1 MPIFFAFFRI
11 EDYSVCNTDRRSNKP
26 KILVLLRKE
35 KYQCNSTKFLYFF
48 PGEKCT
54 PTLSFTTVSGGWSTW
69 SEWSDCSS
77 NCGQGFQRR
86 DRKCD
91 NPIPRWG
98 GPMCEENHVE
108 RTKCSTPCPGTYV
121 TYYMIKLTLGLIIF
135 FDNDVYKVHMM
146 PCSKIWETVQK
157 IVKSLS
163 RKI

>member
-1 MPIFFAFFRI
+1 
-11 EDYSVCNTDRRSNKP
+11 
-26 KILVLLRKE
+26 
-35 KYQCNSTKFLYFF
+35 
-48 PGEKCT
+48 
-54 PTLSFTTVSGGWSTW
+54 
-69 SEWSDCSS
+69 
-77 NCGQGFQRR
+77 
-86 DRKCD
+86 
-91 NPIPRWG
+91 
-98 GPMCEENHVE
+98 MCEENHVE